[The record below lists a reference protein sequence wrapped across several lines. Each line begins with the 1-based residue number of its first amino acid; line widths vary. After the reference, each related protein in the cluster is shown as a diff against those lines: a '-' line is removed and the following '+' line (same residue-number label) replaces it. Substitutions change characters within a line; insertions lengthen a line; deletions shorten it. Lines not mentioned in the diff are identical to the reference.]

1 MMAGWAEVFVTQ
13 LQEEAAVIE
22 ALLRSEGLPAR
33 TESDDAGGM
42 GPSLGWLRGFRVMV
56 PEAAADEARALI
68 EGG

>member
-1 MMAGWAEVFVTQ
+1 MVGWTEVFVTQ

-22 ALLRSEGLPAR
+22 ALLRSEGLPVL

-56 PEAAADEARALI
+56 PEEVASEARALI
-68 EGG
+68 EAG